1 MEFIHLIILL
11 VVIILAYLFLGFSLR
26 LILAK
31 FLRNPVDD
39 QPDWGIVE
47 EHRIS
52 TINGKTLEC
61 WVVHPDKLKEKNEER
76 LLRENPAVLLIH
88 GWGRNRGRMVSRA
101 RIYGQK
107 GFTTILFSARDH
119 GNSDKELTGMS
130 IVRFS
135 QDLEACVE
143 WWGKPVIVVGHSI
156 GGGAALIVAARNSLI
171 RAVIAEA
178 PPMAFPQRLKNV
190 YRPMLGWL
198 TPLLIPGLILAT
210 LVAFRKNSKL
220 EYSPLDASSKIKV
233 PVFLIHGKDDSIFS
247 YEDTIHLGKK
257 LACKVWIPENTSH
270 FDIEDHPDY
279 SKQVISFVESVYP
292 PVL

>member
-1 MEFIHLIILL
+1 MEVIHLILL
-11 VVIILAYLFLGFSLR
+11 LTVIILTYIFLGFSFR
-26 LILAK
+26 LMLAK
-31 FLRNPVDD
+31 FPRNPVDD
-39 QPDWGIVE
+39 QPDWGLVE
-47 EHRIS
+47 EHRFS
-52 TINGKTLEC
+52 TVNGKTLEC
-61 WVVHPDKLKEKNEER
+61 WVVYPDNLKEKNEER
-76 LLRENPAVLLIH
+76 ILRNKPAVLLIH

-156 GGGAALIVAARNSLI
+156 GGGAALIVTARNSLI

-190 YRPMLGWL
+190 YRPILRWL
-198 TPLLIPGLILAT
+198 TPVFMPGLILAT
-210 LVAFRKNSKL
+210 LVAFRKHSKL
-220 EYSPLDASSKIKV
+220 DYSPLDASSNIKV
-233 PVFLIHGKDDSIFS
+233 PTFLIHGKDDSIFS
-247 YEDTIHLGKK
+247 YEDTIRLGKN

-270 FDIEDHPDY
+270 FDIEYHPDY
-279 SKQVISFVESVYP
+279 RSSRLQ
-292 PVL
+292 